1 VDGHS
6 LREDAAQVTGR
17 LLGSKTVNTFLELMQ
32 SVEGVELGE
41 LEPMTTVLV
50 WTWNSLYR
58 VVVAEGSDVLVQGGL
73 MFPQPTPAHVD
84 GASTRG
90 GPLKIGWISLGLM
103 MELHVSGQRIVT
115 TPVIAIATE
124 RTGMFTVH

>member
-90 GPLKIGWISLGLM
+90 GPLKIGWISLGIM

>member
-1 VDGHS
+1 MYVGVLLMVS
-6 LREDAAQVTGR
+6 GIFPPQIEFASSKARNKGLLAR
-17 LLGSKTVNTFLELMQ
+17 LLGSRTVNTFLELMQ

-73 MFPQPTPAHVD
+73 LFPRPTPAHVD
-84 GASTRG
+84 GAS
-90 GPLKIGWISLGLM
+90 
-103 MELHVSGQRIVT
+103 
-115 TPVIAIATE
+115 
-124 RTGMFTVH
+124 

>member
-6 LREDAAQVTGR
+6 LREDAAQVTTR
-17 LLGSKTVNTFLELMQ
+17 LLESKTVNTFLELMQ

-58 VVVAEGSDVLVQGGL
+58 VVVSEGSDVLVQGGL
-73 MFPQPTPAHVD
+73 LFPQPTPAHVD
-84 GASTRG
+84 GASTGG
-90 GPLKIGWISLGLM
+90 GPLKIGWIGLGLM

>member
-1 VDGHS
+1 M
-6 LREDAAQVTGR
+6 
-17 LLGSKTVNTFLELMQ
+17 NTFLELMQ

-41 LEPMTTVLV
+41 LAPMTTVLV

-58 VVVAEGSDVLVQGGL
+58 VVVSEGSDVLVQGGL
-73 MFPQPTPAHVD
+73 LFPQPTPAHVD
-84 GASTRG
+84 GASTG
-90 GPLKIGWISLGLM
+90 GGALKIGWIGLGLM

>member
-1 VDGHS
+1 MDTSLDLVQCVDGVD
-6 LREDAAQVTGR
+6 LDQ
-17 LLGSKTVNTFLELMQ
+17 
-32 SVEGVELGE
+32 
-41 LEPMTTVLV
+41 LEPRTALLV

-58 VVVAEGSDVLVQGGL
+58 VVVAEGSDVMVQGGL
-73 MFPQPTPAHVD
+73 LFPQPTPAHVD
-84 GASTRG
+84 GASTGG
-90 GPLKIGWISLGLM
+90 GPLKIGWIGLGLM

>member
-58 VVVAEGSDVLVQGGL
+58 VVVAGGSDVLVQGGL

-90 GPLKIGWISLGLM
+90 GPLKVGWISLGIM